1 MLPSVTSL
9 QALGAKACLI
19 LLAAIGLFMGGY
31 LHGQHVLEGEKAKAE
46 RDIAIAYAGE
56 IVSQQGIAADLA
68 DENAQLR
75 AQQQPKDRIITQ
87 EIVRYAQTT
96 PGSLRCRLPASF
108 RLLHDAAATGQT
120 PVAEAGPLAVAGT
133 DPVEDAAVIETVGLN
148 YEACRGYIE
157 QVKGWQRRYRTLEI
171 PNAESH

>member
-9 QALGAKACLI
+9 QAIGAKACLAMLI
-19 LLAAIGLFMGGY
+19 ALGLFMGGY
-31 LHGQHVLEGEKAKAE
+31 FHGQHVLEGEKAEAE
-46 RDIAIAYAGE
+46 RNIAIAYAGE
-56 IVSQQGIAADLA
+56 IVSQQEAAAGLA
-68 DENAQLR
+68 AENEILR
-75 AQQQPKDRIITQ
+75 AKQQPKDRIITQ

-96 PGSLRCRLPASF
+96 PGSLRCRLPPSF
-108 RLLHDAAATGQT
+108 RLLHDAAATGQA
-120 PVAEAGPLAVAGT
+120 PVAEAGPLAAAGA
-133 DPVEDAAVIETVGLN
+133 DPVEDAAVIEIVGLN